1 MTYGFSSHLRFRD
14 SMRRGAPVRRVR
26 LRKSPQRCVKHT
38 ERLVQKKFSQEACK
52 RALGHR
58 IHHESSES
66 ATSDSPKARQETADE
81 GWRTAIRA
89 SGFPLSSP
97 AAPSSSS
104 DAELAPEQFVDRL
117 RVGLAGGSLHH
128 LTDEPADQRR
138 LHSGLLD
145 LVGIA
150 GDNVVDHF
158 LDRRQ
163 VGDLFEAARFDDRMR
178 ITAFAPADFEQVLGN
193 LARNRARG
201 DQIEYPTKL

>member
-1 MTYGFSSHLRFRD
+1 MTYGFSSHPRFRD
-14 SMRRGAPVRRVR
+14 SMRRDALVRRVR
-26 LRKSPQRCVKHT
+26 LRKSAQRCVKHT

-66 ATSDSPKARQETADE
+66 ATSDSPKARQETADK
-81 GWRTAIRA
+81 GSRTAIRA

-97 AAPSSSS
+97 AARSSSSSS

-117 RVGLAGGSLHH
+117 RVGFAGGSLHH

-138 LHSGLLD
+138 LHSGPLD

-158 LDRRQ
+158 LDRR
-163 VGDLFEAARFDDRMR
+163 
-178 ITAFAPADFEQVLGN
+178 
-193 LARNRARG
+193 
-201 DQIEYPTKL
+201 